1 MDRITSL
8 KDLDAFIGRKV
19 TIVVTYSKHEMASIR
34 LNKLWVSEGNHWDFH
49 PGCFGGWHFEL
60 EKAEGSYSRP
70 ASMAARLE
78 SYLKRIGANVRID
91 VVDKT
96 VKKAS

>member
-8 KDLDAFIGRKV
+8 KDLDAFIGKAV
-19 TIVVTYSKHEMASIR
+19 TIVVTFKPHQMATIK

-60 EKAEGSYSRP
+60 EKATGSYSRP
-70 ASMAARLE
+70 NSMAGRLE
-78 SYLKRIGANVRID
+78 EHLINIGAKVKVIT
-91 VVDKT
+91 VDAT
-96 VKKAS
+96 KKASR